1 MRFSDHIP
9 PFGAP
14 PREFAQERAR
24 RTYEA
29 LVGAALEVFTAKGY
43 DATQTPDISAAAGV
57 SVGTFYRYFSDKR
70 EILLEVVRRELARSH
85 EEVRAQLTPERFV
98 GKGRRAAIDAVLA
111 ILLDTVSRYP
121 GRQKLFLEMSL
132 RDDKVAELEQA
143 FERDSRERL
152 AGLIAAICP
161 NEQVADPQATA
172 YVVYTAVL
180 ECAVHLTGAR
190 GAPPISQERG
200 REALA
205 ELIYRALFGRPDD
218 AGGQ

>member
-29 LVGAALEVFTAKGY
+29 LVGAALDVFTEKGY

-85 EEVRAQLTPERFV
+85 EEVMAQLTPERFV
-98 GKGRRAAIDAVLA
+98 GKDRRAAIDAVLT
-111 ILLDTVSRYP
+111 ILLDNISRHP

-132 RDDKVAELEQA
+132 RDEKVAELEQA
-143 FERDSRERL
+143 FERAGCERL
-152 AGLIAAICP
+152 AGLIATICP
-161 NEQVADPQATA
+161 KELVADPQATA
-172 YVVYTAVL
+172 YVVYTAVV
-180 ECAVHLTGAR
+180 EVAVHLTGAR
-190 GAPPISQERG
+190 GGPRVSQERG

-205 ELIYRALFGRPDD
+205 ELIYRALFGIVGD
-218 AGGQ
+218 ANER